1 MFRTIIN
8 MGDDDA
14 HHSACKLCMFHIALY
29 TARTIMTPNTFIV
42 CEAFNCK
49 ARAWWGP
56 HTYLIVHFV
65 FRFVHRTSHGYA
77 ILAAV
82 ALYALV
88 RFGIF
93 NAGWERFHTYAFSV
107 SVVVFWICYKTVL
120 GHLEAGNKLDDKVTM
135 VEMSRDCM
143 YLLIF
148 SMTTSLL
155 SDSAWWIM
163 MLIPTIALY
172 KFVVGVFLPY
182 MTAEPVE
189 EPEIVLSKTQQK
201 KQRRAE
207 KFGRWLNYNNQVK
220 SVDAWSQC
228 SSCWFYGET

>member
-1 MFRTIIN
+1 
-8 MGDDDA
+8 
-14 HHSACKLCMFHIALY
+14 
-29 TARTIMTPNTFIV
+29 
-42 CEAFNCK
+42 
-49 ARAWWGP
+49 
-56 HTYLIVHFV
+56 
-65 FRFVHRTSHGYA
+65 
-77 ILAAV
+77 
-82 ALYALV
+82 
-88 RFGIF
+88 
-93 NAGWERFHTYAFSV
+93 
-107 SVVVFWICYKTVL
+107 
-120 GHLEAGNKLDDKVTM
+120 
-135 VEMSRDCM
+135 M

-207 KFGRWLNYNNQVK
+207 KFGR
-220 SVDAWSQC
+220 
-228 SSCWFYGET
+228 